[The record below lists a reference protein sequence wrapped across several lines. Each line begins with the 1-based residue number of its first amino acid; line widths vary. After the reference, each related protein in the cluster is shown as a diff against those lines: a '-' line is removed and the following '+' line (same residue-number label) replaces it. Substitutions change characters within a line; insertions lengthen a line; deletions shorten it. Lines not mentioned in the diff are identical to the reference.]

1 MKRVF
6 LANSKGGCGKSTLT
20 INLAVALAAKGKRV
34 LLADCDP
41 QLSTAAWCER
51 RPADAAPIE
60 WVVLRKLKRLAG
72 FAPPAGID
80 YLIVDTPAGVDPDD
94 LAELLDKGDSIVVP
108 MIPSVIDLD
117 ASERFLAGL
126 AGTRAVA
133 SGRARIG
140 LALNR
145 VRTDTIAGRTA
156 VERLASQPFPL
167 LAQIRDTQAYLLSTA
182 MGKSLFDYGSQ
193 VAVERQ
199 QDYRKLLR
207 WIATADRTPSLRP
220 VDRRGAG

>member
-6 LANSKGGCGKSTLT
+6 LANSKGGSGKSTLT
-20 INLAVALAAKGKRV
+20 TNIAAALANKGKRV

-51 RPADAAPIE
+51 RPADAAPLE
-60 WVVLRKLKRLAG
+60 WVVLRKLKRLDG
-72 FAPPAGID
+72 FEPPSGVD

-94 LAELLDKGDSIVVP
+94 LAELLGVGDSVIVP
-108 MIPSVIDLD
+108 MIPSIIDLEP
-117 ASERFLAGL
+117 AERFLTGL
-126 AGTRAVA
+126 AGSRPVA

-140 LALNR
+140 MVLNR
-145 VRTDTIAGRTA
+145 VRNDTIAARTA
-156 VERLASQPFPL
+156 IERLSAQPFPL
-167 LAQIRDTQAYLLSTA
+167 LAQVRDTQAYLLAAA
-182 MGKSLFDYGSQ
+182 MGKSLFDYHSQ

-207 WIATADRTPSLRP
+207 WLAS
-220 VDRRGAG
+220 

>member
-72 FAPPAGID
+72 FTPPAGID
-80 YLIVDTPAGVDPDD
+80 YLIVDTPAGVDADD
-94 LAELLDKGDSIVVP
+94 LAGLLKNGDSIVVP
-108 MIPSVIDLD
+108 MLPSIIDLE
-117 ASERFLAGL
+117 ASERFLAAL
-126 AGTRAVA
+126 AGTRPVA
-133 SGRARIG
+133 GGRVRVG

-145 VRTDTIAGRTA
+145 VRNDTIAARTA

-167 LAQIRDTQAYLLSTA
+167 LAQVRDTQAYLLSTA

-207 WIATADRTPSLRP
+207 WLA
-220 VDRRGAG
+220 AG